1 MKKIRVNIKGRTYT
15 VEIGEFRRKTVEV
28 LVDGE
33 SYVVEMDAGRD
44 GESPSAAPP
53 PTQRKEAAGLRGITQ
68 DDELI
73 IRCPMPGRIV
83 AISLKA
89 GDEIKSGDELCVLET
104 MKMEQ
109 SVRSSHEGTIKE
121 VHVTPG
127 DNVQSGSPIVQL
139 EG

>member
-44 GESPSAAPP
+44 GESASTAPP

-68 DDELI
+68 EDELI

-89 GDEIKSGDELCVLET
+89 GDDIKSGDELCVLET

-121 VHVTPG
+121 VHVASG
-127 DNVQSGSPIVQL
+127 DNVQAGSPIVQL